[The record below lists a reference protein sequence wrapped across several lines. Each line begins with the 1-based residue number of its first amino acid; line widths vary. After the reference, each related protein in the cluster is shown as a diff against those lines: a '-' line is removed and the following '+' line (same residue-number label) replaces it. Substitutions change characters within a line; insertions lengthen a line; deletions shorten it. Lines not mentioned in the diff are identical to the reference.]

1 MAKRVRRFSI
11 SRNKQYE
18 THQLD
23 GQGQSIKVSEIS
35 DTDWKEK
42 VKSETFEYLATEYG
56 SLKSIALIFHDR
68 DLTSDGER
76 KGLHCHMILEFRN
89 PVTITSLE
97 KFKFEAGKS
106 LNNQDLMFQ
115 SRNVEASKSSSGS
128 YRYLTHTTDKAMMER
143 KTRYEVQELIVAEYE
158 TDGSMKFITGEELEL
173 WYRDKIKGTVRP
185 EKLEFDEA
193 LQETFY
199 KVRQGE
205 LFGELEVEEFL
216 RERFTEMQAT
226 ELVIKNKKFFDGAR
240 QLYQQEVFDEMQS
253 NGRNLKTFYISGLS
267 GVGKSKF
274 AKDLA
279 RRININNGKSP
290 NFVYTAPT
298 AKDGKTYD
306 FIDSEYKAQDVTI
319 FDDIDAT
326 SFGFQEF
333 LNVFDKDN
341 ITKISSRYTNKAWVS
356 HYAIITKASKIEDW
370 MERLAS
376 QSSEYH
382 KNERNQLVQ
391 VSRRIELWIDLD
403 LENNQ
408 VNFYQFKHYPDD
420 NKKSRWKKVARKE
433 ITLKEFHSESS
444 AREEIFDIIF
454 RITNPS

>member
-158 TDGSMKFITGEELEL
+158 TDGSMKWITGEELEL